1 MLNRREFLASV
12 AVGVLSAAK
21 PLKATSIDH
30 ISYQSVDYKK
40 TRDFYVEFLGFQ
52 VSDEDNQ
59 QLYLWAGDMII
70 SAKNTPRA
78 TSPLMDHYGFTLEP
92 WNYDAVV
99 SALKERG
106 LSASV
111 NRGNDPHDPPGMSV
125 FTRDANGYPTQL
137 CSPALETRPTAGP
150 SRAPLKASG
159 LHHLSYQCLDY
170 KKARDF
176 Y

>member
-40 TRDFYVEFLGFQ
+40 TRDFYIELLGFQ
-52 VSDEDNQ
+52 VSDEDRQ

-78 TSPLMDHYGFTLEP
+78 TAPLMDHWGFTVEP
-92 WNYDAVV
+92 WDVDAVV
-99 SALKERG
+99 GALHERG
-106 LSASV
+106 FTANVS
-111 NRGNDPHDPPGMSV
+111 RGTDPHDPAGKSI
-125 FTRDANGYPTQL
+125 FTRDPG
-137 CSPALETRPTAGP
+137 G
-150 SRAPLKASG
+150 
-159 LHHLSYQCLDY
+159 
-170 KKARDF
+170 
-176 Y
+176 